1 MNASNL
7 ARFWGLWERM
17 HSGNAE
23 WNEKMAESS
32 LRVETCSSTAV
43 YIKCISQVFALWC
56 KIDYALNILNNYR
69 SYKRGGTINTLVYFQ
84 EKYLDLHV
92 H

>member
-17 HSGNAE
+17 NSGKAE

-32 LRVETCSSTAV
+32 LRVEPCSSMSA
-43 YIKCISQVFALWC
+43 YIKCISQVFAL
-56 KIDYALNILNNYR
+56 
-69 SYKRGGTINTLVYFQ
+69 
-84 EKYLDLHV
+84 
-92 H
+92 